1 MMTPR
6 DYAVNAAEALRGV
19 FQGSPMD
26 YEVARVA
33 DVIEKAI
40 KEATLE
46 REDTERQREAEV
58 QAAVQQQVARLLT
71 SSPAVIYSFAATENF
86 APSFVSENIR
96 ELFGYDPS
104 KYLEHPN
111 FWRERVHPDDLT
123 RISAEISRPCTS
135 DIHRLEYRFR
145 RKDGSYCW
153 VNDEQHLIRGEDGKP
168 LEVVG
173 SWSDITARKNADAKS
188 AAHARLCEL
197 VASSPAVIYSYEAK
211 GSFRPTFI
219 GQNIK
224 TLLGYEPDEY
234 LEHPD
239 FWRRCVHPDDLSK
252 VEAETAHLYKK
263 GHHAVEYRFLKKDG
277 SYCWVSDEWHLIRDE
292 GGQPV
297 EVVGSWSEIT
307 ARKQALEKSQA
318 LVEQARARVSDAI
331 ESMSDGF
338 ALWDNDDRLVICNK
352 RSQEILNLPDLLVPG
367 IRFADMIRAAAF
379 DRPHYDTSVGNRE
392 AWFRQRVAL
401 HRDAPSVHE
410 QRLNDGTWLRVGEH
424 PTQEGGTVTT
434 WTDITSL
441 KQREDE
447 LAETVRQLKIAR
459 DQAMEAS
466 RTKSSFLANMSH
478 ELRTPLNA
486 IIGLTELLCENAQ
499 RFGTEK
505 AIDPLRRVLRAGRH
519 LLNLINDI
527 LDLSK
532 IEAGKLD
539 LVFEEVNIQPLLEE
553 IIGTAKPLAERD
565 RNELGLEGS
574 VEIGTVR
581 CDSMRLRQILLN
593 IIGNAC
599 KFTKEGSVQL
609 RVSRRYD
616 IGREWVEFAVSD
628 SGIGM
633 TEEQL
638 AGLFQE
644 FAQAD
649 ASTTRQFGGTG
660 LGLAITRKLCQMMGG
675 DVTAIS
681 SPGQGSTFTVRLPA
695 DDVAAVPL
703 VDAPADATCTST
715 PHGGEA
721 SREVVLVIDDD
732 PTARELITT
741 HL

>member
-104 KYLEHPN
+104 NYLEHPN

-224 TLLGYEPDEY
+224 ALLGYEPNEY

-239 FWRRCVHPDDLSK
+239 FWRLCVHPDDLSQ
-252 VEAETAHLYKK
+252 VEAETVHLYKK

-292 GGQPV
+292 GGEPV
-297 EVVGSWSEIT
+297 EVVVSWSEIT
-307 ARKQALEKSQA
+307 ARKQALERSQA
-318 LVEQARARVSDAI
+318 LLEQARARVSDAI

-338 ALWDNDDRLVICNK
+338 ALWDKDDRLVMYNK
-352 RSQEILNLPDLLVPG
+352 RSQEILNLPDLFVPG
-367 IRFADMIRAAAF
+367 IRFEDTIRPLAF
-379 DRPHYDTSVGNRE
+379 DRPYYDTSVGNRE
-392 AWFRQRVAL
+392 AWFQRRMAL
-401 HRDAPSVHE
+401 HRESPSVHE
-410 QRLNDGTWLRVGEH
+410 LRLNDGTWLRVGEH
-424 PTQEGGTVTT
+424 RTHEGGTVTT
-434 WTDITSL
+434 WTDITAL

-447 LAETVRQLKIAR
+447 LAEAVRQLKIAR

-486 IIGLTELLCENAQ
+486 IIGLTELLCENAG

-505 AIDPLRRVLRAGRH
+505 ALDPLRRVLRAGRH

-539 LVFEEVNIQPLLEE
+539 LVFEGVNIQPLLEE
-553 IIGTAKPLAERD
+553 IIGTAKP
-565 RNELGLEGS
+565 
-574 VEIGTVR
+574 
-581 CDSMRLRQILLN
+581 
-593 IIGNAC
+593 
-599 KFTKEGSVQL
+599 
-609 RVSRRYD
+609 
-616 IGREWVEFAVSD
+616 
-628 SGIGM
+628 
-633 TEEQL
+633 
-638 AGLFQE
+638 
-644 FAQAD
+644 
-649 ASTTRQFGGTG
+649 
-660 LGLAITRKLCQMMGG
+660 
-675 DVTAIS
+675 
-681 SPGQGSTFTVRLPA
+681 
-695 DDVAAVPL
+695 
-703 VDAPADATCTST
+703 
-715 PHGGEA
+715 
-721 SREVVLVIDDD
+721 
-732 PTARELITT
+732 
-741 HL
+741 